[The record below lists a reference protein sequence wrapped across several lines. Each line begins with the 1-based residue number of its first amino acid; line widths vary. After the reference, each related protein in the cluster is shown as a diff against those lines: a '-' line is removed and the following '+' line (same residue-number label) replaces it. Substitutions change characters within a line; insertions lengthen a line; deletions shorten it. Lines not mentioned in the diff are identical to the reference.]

1 MKTAAYGLSYTRQI
15 NILNGKLKT
24 ISFPSNSKI
33 VTLFNDFGL
42 THLSLPDNK
51 AVAIT
56 FNRTLQAKNHYFDK
70 VMEYTEFKLG
80 EITNRTCQ
88 DTLRTRKITVI
99 ENIPNCEKGELK
111 HNVKWNDRVYGIGTP
126 VFWKVSK
133 YETKAG
139 LRYLIFIGKSF
150 QVGLNSDE
158 FKRLIKEVKE

>member
-1 MKTAAYGLSYTRQI
+1 MKTAAYGLSYVRQER
-15 NILNGKLKT
+15 ILAGKLQV
-24 ISFPSNSKI
+24 ISFPSDSRI
-33 VTLFNDFGL
+33 VKYFNDFGL

-51 AVAIT
+51 AVAIS
-56 FNRTLQAKNHYFDK
+56 FSRTHEAKNHYRDK
-70 VMEYTEFKLG
+70 IMEYTEFKLG
-80 EITNRTCQ
+80 EIVDRTCQ

-111 HNVKWNDRVYGIGTP
+111 YNVKWNDRIYGIGTP

-133 YETKAG
+133 YETKQGA
-139 LRYLIFIGKSF
+139 RYLIFIGKFF